1 VINRRSFLT
10 SSTAGL
16 LGTAVVGPLA
26 GRDPDI
32 KFPTQ
37 PRKRL
42 AVASY
47 PFRGRLQLGKGSMK
61 LVDFPAF
68 VVSQFQV
75 PGIEPL
81 NEHFESTDPAY
92 LDRLRGAVEKA
103 HAHIVN
109 IPVSFRES
117 LYDPDAGK
125 RQKAIQESNHWI
137 DVATHLNSPGVRIH
151 IEGVR
156 GVEPDAG
163 HAAESLKKV
172 ADYGASKNVV
182 VSLENDDPRSEDAFF
197 IVSII
202 ERVNNPYLRALPDFC
217 NSMIEKNGDEK
228 FNYDAVKAMFQH
240 AYNISHVKDSEVDGK
255 KVFRVDL
262 AKTFSIAKAAGYRGY
277 YSMEWEGPT
286 DPVEGTKF
294 LIAQS
299 IKNLS

>member
-16 LGTAVVGPLA
+16 LGAVIAGPLA
-26 GRDPDI
+26 GKNPDI
-32 KFPTQ
+32 KFPTE

-47 PFRGRLQLGKGSMK
+47 PFRDRLRLDKGSMK

-68 VVSQFQV
+68 VVSHFEV

-81 NEHFESTDPAY
+81 NEHFESTEPAY

-117 LYDPDAGK
+117 LYDPDSAK
-125 RQKAIQESNHWI
+125 REKAIQESTHWI

-156 GVEPDAG
+156 GVKPDAAR
-163 HAAESLKKV
+163 AAESLKKV
-172 ADYGASKNVV
+172 AEYGASKSVV

-202 ERVNNPYLRALPDFC
+202 EKVNNPYLRALPDFC

-240 AYNISHVKDSEVDGK
+240 AYNISHVKDSELDGK
-255 KVFRVDL
+255 KLYKVDMG
-262 AKTFSIAKAAGYRGY
+262 KTFSIAKAAGYRGY

-286 DPVEGTKF
+286 DPVEGTKS
-294 LIAQS
+294 LIAES
-299 IKNLS
+299 LKNLS